1 MTTLENQVVVKIS
14 FRHANAKV
22 ERLSRHLRGGPGTPD
37 DATASPAQNYKK
49 PWVRG
54 EIICLVCNVLTH
66 SNRRITCHRSAYI
79 IRNTV
84 MLIQNYVFGETKS
97 TEMKKKKKQM
107 TCNYCL
113 FFEVM
118 LLICCC
124 KCMAGNNCKKYC
136 VVLPFHTS
144 LLPL

>member
-79 IRNTV
+79 IRNV
-84 MLIQNYVFGETKS
+84 MLIQSYVLGETKS